1 MAISI
6 APAGLTAAPVA
17 NELRVTSIIKER
29 LCSSF
34 CINADMLPQATTT
47 YTVGTPRL
55 RGTALFVPISVVVS
69 VITRSCGC
77 QAKPYLFN
85 EQTEVSFSDVTAAP
99 TALPTLTV
107 QGSDV
112 IPAFV
117 NCNRANGVQIA
128 DSLVITITPAA
139 AVAGA

>member
-1 MAISI
+1 MAINI

-29 LCSSF
+29 LCGSY
-34 CINADMLPQATTT
+34 CINADMLPQTTVT

-55 RGTALFVPISVVVS
+55 RGTALFIPINAVVS
-69 VITRSCGC
+69 IVTRGCGC
-77 QAKPYLFN
+77 TAKTYLFN
-85 EQTEVSFSDVTAAP
+85 EQTEVSFSDVTVAP
-99 TALPTLTV
+99 TGLPTLV
-107 QGSDV
+107 VAGSDV

-128 DSLVITITPAA
+128 DSLIITIPAA
-139 AVAGA
+139 PAA

>member
-1 MAISI
+1 MALNI
-6 APAGLTAAPVA
+6 APAGLTAAAVP
-17 NELRVTSIIKER
+17 NELRVTAIIKER
-29 LCSSF
+29 LCNSF

-55 RGTALFVPISVVVS
+55 RGTALFVPITATVS
-69 VITRSCGC
+69 ITTRGCGC
-77 QAKPYLFN
+77 LAKTYLFH
-85 EQTEVSFSDVTAAP
+85 EQTEVSFSDVTVAP

-112 IPAFV
+112 IPVFV

-128 DSLVITITPAA
+128 DSLVITLPAA
-139 AVAGA
+139 AAAGA

>member
-6 APAGLTAAPVA
+6 SPAGLTAAAVP
-17 NELRVTSIIKER
+17 NELRVTAIIKER

-55 RGTALFVPISVVVS
+55 RGTALFIPITATVS
-69 VITRSCGC
+69 IITRGCGC
-77 QAKPYLFN
+77 VAKTYLFT
-85 EQTEVSFSDVTAAP
+85 EQTEVSFSDVTVAP
-99 TALPTLTV
+99 TALPTLV
-107 QGSDV
+107 VAGSDV

-117 NCNRANGVQIA
+117 NCNKANGVQIA
-128 DSLVITITPAA
+128 DSLIITLPAA
-139 AVAGA
+139 PAA